1 MTLPRAIVCLIV
13 FASFMF
19 GFVSLM
25 HFVADNY
32 GNFPL
37 LLTILWSL
45 PSVVLTGKALGVDYS
60 LRPPRV

>member
-1 MTLPRAIVCLIV
+1 MTLPRAIVCVIV
-13 FASFMF
+13 FSTFMF
-19 GFVSLM
+19 GFMSLM

-37 LLTILWSL
+37 LLTIL
-45 PSVVLTGKALGVDYS
+45 VVLTLVVLVGKALGVDYS

>member
-37 LLTILWSL
+37 LLTIIALITA
-45 PSVVLTGKALGVDYS
+45 VVLAGKALGVDYS
-60 LRPPRV
+60 LKPPRV